1 MKAKVTKPFFDLS
14 HPEDVYAVGDT
25 FEGTE
30 ERVEGL
36 HKRGFVEP
44 MPEKPKAKTKAK
56 PKAKAKPKKSE

>member
-1 MKAKVTKPFFDLS
+1 MKAKVIKPFFDLS

-36 HKRGFVEP
+36 RKRGFVEP
-44 MPEKPKAKTKAK
+44 MPEKSKAK
-56 PKAKAKPKKSE
+56 PKAKVKPKKSE

>member
-1 MKAKVTKPFFDLS
+1 MRAKVAKPFFDLS

-44 MPEKPKAKTKAK
+44 MPEKPKAK